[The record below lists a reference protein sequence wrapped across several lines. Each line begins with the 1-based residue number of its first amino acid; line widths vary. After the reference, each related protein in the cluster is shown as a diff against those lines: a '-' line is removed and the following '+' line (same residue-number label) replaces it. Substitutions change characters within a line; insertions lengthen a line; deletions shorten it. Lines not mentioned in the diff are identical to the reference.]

1 MSKVIAIA
9 NEKGGVGKT
18 TTATT
23 LAYLLA
29 KKGKI
34 VLLIDYDG
42 QANST
47 LIMSDENPNNI
58 KITIST
64 IINYIIKGEELPPK
78 KTYIIKSKGIDL
90 IPLNANLFTLE
101 TKLSTVNFREYIL
114 KKFIDKIRVDYDYV
128 IIDCMPQI
136 GTAMLN
142 VMVASDSLIT
152 PTQAEI
158 LSVKGL

>member
-1 MSKVIAIA
+1 MSKVIAIT

-23 LAYLLA
+23 IAYLFA
-29 KKGKI
+29 KKGKK

-64 IINYIIKGEELPPK
+64 IINYIIKDEELPLK
-78 KTYIIKSKGIDL
+78 ETYIIKNKGIDL
-90 IPLNANLFTLE
+90 IPSNANLG
-101 TKLSTVNFREYIL
+101 VYRI
-114 KKFIDKIRVDYDYV
+114 
-128 IIDCMPQI
+128 
-136 GTAMLN
+136 
-142 VMVASDSLIT
+142 
-152 PTQAEI
+152 
-158 LSVKGL
+158 